1 MTRRLAGINRSLT
14 RWLGAWQW
22 RAAPLLVALVSAL
35 QAQGARSGTGGA
47 ARRPVGTVSL
57 RAPSPQA
64 IAAAGPDSFGVAF
77 HTTRG
82 AFTARFRRSM
92 APRGADRAWHAVQ
105 ARYYDGVRFYR
116 VIPGFMAQFGF
127 HGDPAV
133 NSAWEALPFRDDP
146 VTTSNRRG
154 TVSFATRG
162 PHTRTTQLFVNMR
175 DNANLDALGF
185 APVGQVLDGMGV
197 VDSLFS
203 GYGDGAPRGR
213 GPDQDRIA
221 ARGNAYLAREF
232 PKLDWIDSAR
242 VVRRW
247 P

>member
-1 MTRRLAGINRSLT
+1 MTSPFFKHATRALTAALLMAGAA
-14 RWLGAWQW
+14 LGAAQGS
-22 RAAPLLVALVSAL
+22 RGGAGGMGGRPATVPVALRSPNPQAVAAP
-35 QAQGARSGTGGA
+35 
-47 ARRPVGTVSL
+47 
-57 RAPSPQA
+57 
-64 IAAAGPDSFGVAF
+64 GPDSFDVAF
-77 HTTRG
+77 HTLRG
-82 AFTARFRRSM
+82 AFTARFRRPA
-92 APRGADRAWHAVQ
+92 APRGADRVWHAVQ

-133 NSAWEALPFRDDP
+133 NRAWEALPIRDDP
-146 VTTSNRRG
+146 VTGSNRRG
-154 TVSFATRG
+154 TISFATRG
-162 PHTRTTQLFVNMR
+162 PHTRTTQLFVNLR

-185 APVGQVLDGMGV
+185 APVAQVLDGMEV
-197 VDSLFS
+197 VDSLYS
-203 GYGDGAPRGR
+203 GYGEGAPRGN

-232 PKLDWIDSAR
+232 PRLDAIDSAR